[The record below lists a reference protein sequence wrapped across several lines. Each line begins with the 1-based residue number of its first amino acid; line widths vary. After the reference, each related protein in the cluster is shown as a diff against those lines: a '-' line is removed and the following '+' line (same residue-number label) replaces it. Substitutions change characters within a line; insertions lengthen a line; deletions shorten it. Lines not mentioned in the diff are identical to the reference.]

1 MWYTKLTIVVRY
13 QKALALKWNLCY
25 RPHDLSLIL
34 YSHCLALYMWCSF
47 SLSRLWAWLI
57 FYLPICFL
65 ISSFCMLSLYFL
77 FLRSFSCTGPTNGIE
92 ACSRRSVSCKAVLR
106 LGLVWRGVNGKK
118 GDGFRGLSTNPVCFA
133 PLVKLLAS
141 PERTERRKRTLG
153 TLVRWMFRRCFKM
166 RLTLTLIYF

>member
-1 MWYTKLTIVVRY
+1 MWYTILPIVVRY
-13 QKALALKWNLCY
+13 QKALVLKWNLCY

-34 YSHCLALYMWCSF
+34 YSHCLALWCSF

-65 ISSFCMLSLYFL
+65 ISFFLYFEPL
-77 FLRSFSCTGPTNGIE
+77 FPFPSFPFLYRAKKRHSE